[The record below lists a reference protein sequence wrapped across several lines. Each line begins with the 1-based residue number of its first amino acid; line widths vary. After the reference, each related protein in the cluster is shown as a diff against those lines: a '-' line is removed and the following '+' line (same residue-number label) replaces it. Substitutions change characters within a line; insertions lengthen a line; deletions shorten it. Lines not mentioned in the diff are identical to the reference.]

1 MPKEKLWNL
10 ISMSVG
16 SSGLDLVGLN
26 LKKQIPISRIVEEF
40 GGSTADL
47 IQEFEAVSIA
57 SITERRGLGDTTRGF
72 TS

>member
-40 GGSTADL
+40 GRKHGGSDPG
-47 IQEFEAVSIA
+47 V
-57 SITERRGLGDTTRGF
+57 
-72 TS
+72 